1 MRTALALAAA
11 GALVALGSSSSSA
24 RPPQLAGPQANG
36 EEATIQ
42 SVDWYCGPR
51 CQSWH
56 HRRWEERH
64 TALRAQ
70 LVALEERV
78 ADAGSM
84 SLVAVPVPREAPPV
98 DVVARGGRRA
108 VPLAHLGRRLRRG

>member
-11 GALVALGSSSSSA
+11 GALVALGPSSSSA

-64 TALRAQ
+64 QQSHYQQPYGYYHPHRYSQ
-70 LVALEERV
+70 Y
-78 ADAGSM
+78 GYGYG
-84 SLVAVPVPREAPPV
+84 
-98 DVVARGGRRA
+98 RGYGY
-108 VPLAHLGRRLRRG
+108 

>member
-64 TALRAQ
+64 QQSHYQQPYGYYHPHRYSQ
-70 LVALEERV
+70 Y
-78 ADAGSM
+78 GYGYG
-84 SLVAVPVPREAPPV
+84 
-98 DVVARGGRRA
+98 RGYGY
-108 VPLAHLGRRLRRG
+108 